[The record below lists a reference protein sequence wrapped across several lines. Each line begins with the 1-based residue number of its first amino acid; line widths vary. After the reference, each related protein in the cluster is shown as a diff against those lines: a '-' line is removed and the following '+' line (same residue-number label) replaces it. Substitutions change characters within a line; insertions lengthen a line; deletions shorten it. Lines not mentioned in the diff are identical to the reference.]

1 MTAPYRD
8 DPEEEYPQT
17 SIDTEGIRPSSTA
30 RHIELTQRTNELL
43 SNFGNFLNELG
54 SPDGDDQPPS
64 SLNNVNSEFNS
75 ATALQT
81 PRGGS
86 GGSVYSDDGSYQ
98 RSYTDRHDDV
108 SYEPASGE
116 PNLWNTNNLYSYDD
130 DYNNGYGYDPNGKR
144 RYRRLGGNNMAYVCT
159 FGVVIALIVIAAVS
173 IGKSRDVVPT
183 TSTVVNNGKDTK
195 KDAGG
200 NDNDAGNEK
209 EVAQEE
215 KAKEI
220 KDMLMNLDKSY
231 MPQDPQMREQYLAV
245 AEAFQPQW
253 YNRQHGWEGQAY
265 LQAYEFCNN
274 VQDIAMQPC
283 PYTAICPGGVG
294 YPPYGGVRDSPLSSG
309 SNSTMAW
316 APVKNVPNEWVQVSQ
331 SDDDDGQ
338 ICQLYSSSHEG
349 TPRWGL
355 TGEYD
360 EEMTRNILC
369 CLLEENI
376 MEQEPEIFSSIVHEI
391 SKLEQENESGSTD
404 NDETILGS
412 DVIARP
418 PGLEEDQP
426 GDMMETGSIPESSSS
441 ATTTKPAIADPRVPS
456 DIAAFWYSR
465 SDGWEGTAYQAAVD
479 FCAFHNEKTICP
491 FQIYCPEGPGG
502 KPYAATAE
510 QALLEYD
517 SLFWSPV
524 MNGLGEEAW
533 AGIGNANLC
542 VPPLKYPA
550 VSPEMLYNATSFI
563 MCCDMNVDNG
573 KGQASSSSS
582 NAESAQEMAA
592 EMVGE
597 VEEGFTESEFMTAA
611 RDVWNPQ
618 WFSSKDGWNGGS
630 YVTAINFCEEKL
642 EDGHLCP
649 YQAICPNG
657 LSTDPY
663 MSSEIF
669 STKMSQWVPT
679 RASVYSYILISNGN
693 ESDGSQT
700 ICDSYE
706 SVYGDPHPQIG
717 TTEEMQDLKQFLLC
731 CHPED

>member
-1 MTAPYRD
+1 MAAPYRD
-8 DPEEEYPQT
+8 DPEEEFHRPA
-17 SIDTEGIRPSSTA
+17 IDADEDMRPSSTA

-54 SPDGDDQPPS
+54 GPAD
-64 SLNNVNSEFNS
+64 NNVNGEEFDS
-75 ATALQT
+75 AAALQT
-81 PRGGS
+81 PRGG

-98 RSYTDRHDDV
+98 RSYTDRQDDV

-116 PNLWNTNNLYSYDD
+116 PNLWNANSLYSYDE
-130 DYNNGYGYDPNGKR
+130 DYVDGYSRDANGKR

-159 FGVVIALIVIAAVS
+159 FGVIIALIVIAAVS
-173 IGKSRDVVPT
+173 IGKNRDVVPT
-183 TSTVVNNGKDTK
+183 TSTVVNNDGETSKEV
-195 KDAGG
+195 GG
-200 NDNDAGNEK
+200 SDNDAGTEK
-209 EVAQEE
+209 NAAQEE
-215 KAKEI
+215 KVKEI
-220 KDMLMNLDKSY
+220 QDMLMNLDKSY
-231 MPQDPQMREQYLAV
+231 MPKDPQMREQYLTV
-245 AEAFQPQW
+245 AETFRPQW
-253 YNRQHGWEGQAY
+253 YDRQRGWEGQAY

-274 VQDIAMQPC
+274 IQEIKMQPC
-283 PYTAICPGGVG
+283 PYMAICPGGVG
-294 YPPYGGVRDSPLSSG
+294 YPPYGGVRDSPSS
-309 SNSTMAW
+309 SSSKSATAW

-331 SDDDDGQ
+331 SRDDDGQ
-338 ICQLYSSSHEG
+338 ICQLYTSSHEG

-369 CLLEENI
+369 CLLDENI
-376 MEQEPEIFSSIVHEI
+376 MEQEPEIFSSIVQEI
-391 SKLEQENESGSTD
+391 SNLEQDNKSDSKD
-404 NDETILGS
+404 NDETVLGS

-418 PGLEEDQP
+418 PGLEEDQQ
-426 GDMMETGSIPESSSS
+426 GDMMENGNMPESSSS
-441 ATTTKPAIADPRVPS
+441 ALTATTTKPPVVDPRIPS

-465 SDGWEGTAYQAAVD
+465 SDGWEGTAYQAAGD
-479 FCAFHNEKTICP
+479 FCAFQNDKTICP

-502 KPYAATAE
+502 LPYAATAE

-533 AGIGNANLC
+533 AGIGNGNRC
-542 VPPLKYPA
+542 VPPLRYPA

-573 KGQASSSSS
+573 KGQASSSVGTS
-582 NAESAQEMAA
+582 NSESAQEMAA
-592 EMVGE
+592 EMVEEVGE
-597 VEEGFTESEFMTAA
+597 AFTETEFMTAA
-611 RDVWNPQ
+611 KEVWNPQ
-618 WFSSKDGWNGGS
+618 WFSAKDGWNGGS
-630 YVTAINFCEEKL
+630 YATAINFCEETL

-663 MSSEIF
+663 MSSEIS
-669 STKMSQWVPT
+669 STTMSQWVPT
-679 RASVYSYILISNGN
+679 RASVYSYILVSHGD
-693 ESDGSQT
+693 ESDDDQT

-706 SVYGDPHPQIG
+706 SVYDDPHPSIG

-731 CHPED
+731 CHHSSS